1 MRKNPETILLAKI
14 RKHIRNAISWHKMD
28 NGMPNSW
35 SSKDY
40 IHARHIRNYP
50 IDSPYYVRSDKAI
63 EDIAKKILKEIV
75 KYLLNEVSGEIE
87 VMDEAF
93 RIADFDDLDED
104 WLNKERKYFAE
115 LKAKQLL
122 FKDYLDD

>member
-1 MRKNPETILLAKI
+1 MSEKE
-14 RKHIRNAISWHKMD
+14 
-28 NGMPNSW
+28 
-35 SSKDY
+35 
-40 IHARHIRNYP
+40 
-50 IDSPYYVRSDKAI
+50 
-63 EDIAKKILKEIV
+63 KKILKAIV